1 MFKKNLTSKNMEN
14 IIKNIEE
21 CIDKSNY
28 MLLFRYVSNYKSKYS
43 KLLSE
48 KSFLDKLEEKK
59 KNLENNSSS
68 GRGIEYKALLYN
80 IIIYI
85 FSDMNELYK
94 PNTSLYPIIVY
105 KKMIPDKKFDNNI
118 NRELLELGL
127 IVSKNE
133 FK

>member
-1 MFKKNLTSKNMEN
+1 MFKKKLTPKNIEN

-21 CIDKSNY
+21 SILKQNY
-28 MLLFRYVSNYKSKYS
+28 MLLFRYVSNYKSKYD

-48 KSFLDKLEEKK
+48 KLFLDKLKEKR
-59 KNLENNSSS
+59 NICENSS
-68 GRGIEYKALLYN
+68 GRDMKYNASLYD

-94 PNTSLYPIIVY
+94 PKNYLSPIIVY
-105 KKMIPDKKFDNNI
+105 KKMIPDKRFDNNI
-118 NRELLELGL
+118 NKKLLECGL

>member
-1 MFKKNLTSKNMEN
+1 MEN